1 MEMRGNKLRFI
12 GALIIF
18 ILSFQ
23 HSFAAEETLK
33 NVGFLPSNI
42 WYSKDPFFAGDKI
55 RVYTVI
61 FNGSDSD
68 LEGTVEFYDN
78 SQPIGKSGF
87 SLAGGGR
94 IRDIWIDWTATGGNH
109 TISAKIINP
118 KISAPGEAERPITIA
133 NAETGTNERTV
144 DFDINKNGIAD
155 SKEIVKNTLA
165 TGEAI
170 VLNKIDDVVK
180 KVNEVVPVKPIIE
193 AIKAKV
199 EVVDN
204 FRESQE
210 KKVSSTV
217 IDVKKDLENLKS
229 SESAIKTDPET
240 PKSSTEQSIKDKNA
254 KDGSGSVKLD
264 KTIAEKPFKYVY
276 LFFLS
281 ILEYILKI
289 KLLFYG
295 LALAIIFFITR
306 LAYRKIFG

>member
-1 MEMRGNKLRFI
+1 MSRKLKLV
-12 GALIIF
+12 GALTIF

-23 HSFAAEETLK
+23 YSFAAEETLK

-42 WYSKDPFFAGDKI
+42 WYSKDPFFVGDKI

-78 SQPIGKSGF
+78 STPIGKSGF

-118 KISAPGEAERPITIA
+118 KISAPGEAERSITIA
-133 NAETGTNERTV
+133 NAETGTNERVV
-144 DFDINKNGIAD
+144 DFDINKNGVAD
-155 SKEIVKNTLA
+155 SKEIVKNAIA
-165 TGEAI
+165 TGESVI
-170 VLNKIDDVVK
+170 LSKIDDAVK
-180 KVNEVVPVKPIIE
+180 KVNEVVPIKPVIETVKE
-193 AIKAKV
+193 KV
-199 EVVDN
+199 EVVDD

-210 KKVSSTV
+210 KKVSLAV
-217 IDVKKDLENLKS
+217 ANVKKDLENLKVN
-229 SESAIKTDPET
+229 ESAAKIDSET
-240 PKSSTEQSIKDKNA
+240 PKISTEQSIKDKNE
-254 KDGSGSVKLD
+254 KDGGIKLD

-281 ILEYILKI
+281 ILEYILKVKI
-289 KLLFYG
+289 IFYG
-295 LALAIIFFITR
+295 VMLAMVFFFGR
-306 LAYRKIFG
+306 LAYRKIFS

>member
-1 MEMRGNKLRFI
+1 MNRKLKLV
-12 GALIIF
+12 GAIAVF
-18 ILSFQ
+18 ILSF
-23 HSFAAEETLK
+23 HYSFAAEETLK

-180 KVNEVVPVKPIIE
+180 KVNEVVPVKPLL
-193 AIKAKV
+193 
-199 EVVDN
+199 
-204 FRESQE
+204 RR
-210 KKVSSTV
+210 
-217 IDVKKDLENLKS
+217 LK
-229 SESAIKTDPET
+229 
-240 PKSSTEQSIKDKNA
+240 Q
-254 KDGSGSVKLD
+254 KLRW
-264 KTIAEKPFKYVY
+264 
-276 LFFLS
+276 L
-281 ILEYILKI
+281 
-289 KLLFYG
+289 
-295 LALAIIFFITR
+295 IIFANHKKKRFHLPLLMLKKTW
-306 LAYRKIFG
+306 KI

>member
-1 MEMRGNKLRFI
+1 M
-12 GALIIF
+12 
-18 ILSFQ
+18 ILSRLKLIFLAATFLLSFGY
-23 HSFAAEETLK
+23 SFAAEETLK

-78 SQPIGKSGF
+78 SQSIGKSSF

-109 TISAKIINP
+109 TISAKIVNP
-118 KISAPGEAERPITIA
+118 KISAPGEESRLIIIA

-155 SKEIVKNTLA
+155 SKEIVKNAIA
-165 TGEAI
+165 TGESV
-170 VLNKIDDVVK
+170 VLSKIDDAVK
-180 KVNEVVPVKPIIE
+180 KINDVVPVKPVIE
-193 AIKAKV
+193 TVKTKV
-199 EVVDN
+199 EAVDD

-210 KKVSSTV
+210 KKVSSALNV
-217 IDVKKDLENLKS
+217 VKRELENLKTNDS
-229 SESAIKTDPET
+229 VAKTDSGT
-240 PKSSTEQSIKDKNA
+240 SKSSNGQSIKDKNE
-254 KDGSGSVKLD
+254 KDGSGAAKLD

-289 KLLFYG
+289 KILFYG
-295 LALAIIFFITR
+295 LLSLIIFLIGR
-306 LAYRKIFG
+306 LAYRRIFG

>member
-1 MEMRGNKLRFI
+1 MISSKLKFFFAVA
-12 GALIIF
+12 ALV
-18 ILSFQ
+18 LSFSY
-23 HSFAAEETLK
+23 SFAAEETLK

-78 SQPIGKSGF
+78 NQSIGKSSF

-109 TISAKIINP
+109 TISAKIVNP
-118 KISAPGEAERPITIA
+118 KISAPGEEARAIVIA
-133 NAETGTNERTV
+133 NAETGTNERV
-144 DFDINKNGIAD
+144 IDFDINKNGVAD
-155 SKEIVKNTLA
+155 SKEIVKNAIA
-165 TGEAI
+165 TGESV
-170 VLNKIDDVVK
+170 VLSKIDDAVK
-180 KVNEVVPVKPIIE
+180 KINEVVPVKPVIE
-193 AIKAKV
+193 TVKTKV
-199 EVVDN
+199 EAVDD

-210 KKVSSTV
+210 KKVSSTLNV
-217 IDVKKDLENLKS
+217 VKKELENLKTGDG
-229 SESAIKTDPET
+229 AVKTDSGT
-240 PKSSTEQSIKDKNA
+240 SKSSNEQFVKDKNE
-254 KDGSGSVKLD
+254 KDGIGAPKLD

-289 KLLFYG
+289 KILFYG
-295 LALAIIFFITR
+295 LLSLIIFLIGR
-306 LAYRKIFG
+306 LAYRRIFG

>member
-1 MEMRGNKLRFI
+1 MSRKLKLV
-12 GALIIF
+12 GVLTIF

-23 HSFAAEETLK
+23 YSLAAEETLK

-78 SQPIGKSGF
+78 STPIGKSGF

-118 KISAPGEAERPITIA
+118 KISAPGEAERSITIA
-133 NAETGTNERTV
+133 NAETGTNERVV
-144 DFDINKNGIAD
+144 DFDINKNGVAD
-155 SKEIVKNTLA
+155 SKEIVKNAIA
-165 TGEAI
+165 TGESVI
-170 VLNKIDDVVK
+170 LSKIDDAVK
-180 KVNEVVPVKPIIE
+180 KVNEVVPVKPVIE
-193 AIKAKV
+193 TVKEKV
-199 EVVDN
+199 EVVDD

-210 KKVSSTV
+210 RKVSLAV
-217 IDVKKDLENLKS
+217 ANVKKDLENLKVN
-229 SESAIKTDPET
+229 ESAAKTDSET
-240 PKSSTEQSIKDKNA
+240 PKISTEQSIKDKNE
-254 KDGSGSVKLD
+254 KDGSVKLD

-289 KLLFYG
+289 KIIFYG
-295 LALAIIFFITR
+295 VMLAMVFFFGR
-306 LAYRKIFG
+306 LAYRKIFS

>member
-1 MEMRGNKLRFI
+1 MRRGKLKIFC
-12 GALIIF
+12 ALVIF
-18 ILSFQ
+18 ILGFHS
-23 HSFAAEETLK
+23 SFAAEEILK

-68 LEGTVEFYDN
+68 LEGQVEFYDN
-78 SQPIGKSGF
+78 GVSIGKTDF

-94 IRDIWIDWTATGGNH
+94 IRDIWINWMATGGNH

-118 KISAPGEAERPITIA
+118 KISAPGEAERPIVIA

-155 SKEIVKNTLA
+155 SKEIVKNAIA
-165 TGEAI
+165 TGESVI
-170 VLNKIDDVVK
+170 LSKIDNVVK
-180 KVNEVVPVKPIIE
+180 KVNEFVPVKPVIE
-193 AIKAKV
+193 TVKAKV
-199 EVVDN
+199 EVVDD
-204 FRESQE
+204 FREAQE
-210 KKVSSTV
+210 KKVSSALNV
-217 IDVKKDLENLKS
+217 VKKELENLKA
-229 SESAIKTDPET
+229 SENGAKTDSGT
-240 PKSSTEQSIKDKNA
+240 PKSPIGQSIKDKNA

-289 KLLFYG
+289 KVLFYG
-295 LALAIIFFITR
+295 LLSLTIFLTGR
-306 LAYRKIFG
+306 LAYRRVFG

>member
-1 MEMRGNKLRFI
+1 M
-12 GALIIF
+12 
-18 ILSFQ
+18 
-23 HSFAAEETLK
+23 
-33 NVGFLPSNI
+33 
-42 WYSKDPFFAGDKI
+42 
-55 RVYTVI
+55 
-61 FNGSDSD
+61 
-68 LEGTVEFYDN
+68 EFYDN